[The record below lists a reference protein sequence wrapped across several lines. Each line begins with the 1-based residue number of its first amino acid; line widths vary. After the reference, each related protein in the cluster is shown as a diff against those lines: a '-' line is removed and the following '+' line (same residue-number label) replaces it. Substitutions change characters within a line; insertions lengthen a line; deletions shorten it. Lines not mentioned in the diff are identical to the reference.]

1 MEALVTISRHYRQIE
16 EKLQQLYSILQE
28 ADDENGLSEEQMQT
42 FGGFTD
48 FVNRDIK
55 NQLRVEE
62 EVLTS
67 LRKELGEKNS
77 EYIRQAINEH
87 DVLYGALD
95 QFVYG
100 IATQS
105 EPDIMESAKS
115 MLDHFP
121 PHIERID
128 SIAANSA
135 QMLQ

>member
-1 MEALVTISRHYRQIE
+1 MEALVTISHHYRQIE
-16 EKLQQLYSILQE
+16 EKLKQLHSILQE
-28 ADDENGLSEEQMQT
+28 ADENGLSEEQMQT

-55 NQLRVEE
+55 NQLGIEE

-67 LRKELGEKNS
+67 MRKELGEKNS

-128 SIAANSA
+128 SIAANNA
-135 QMLQ
+135 QMLN